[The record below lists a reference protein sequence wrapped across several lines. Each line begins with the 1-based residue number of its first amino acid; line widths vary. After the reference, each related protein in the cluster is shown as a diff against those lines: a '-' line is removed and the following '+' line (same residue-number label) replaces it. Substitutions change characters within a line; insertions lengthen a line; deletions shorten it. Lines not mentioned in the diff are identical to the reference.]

1 MPGNVLIVDD
11 EVQLVRHIER
21 LLQSEGYQT
30 LGVHDGAS
38 ARRAVRTFLLMSH

>member
-1 MPGNVLIVDD
+1 MAGNVLIVDD

-38 ARRAVRTFLLMSH
+38 AREAVTDLLA